1 MQNIKCTVKGEK
13 LLITIDLS
21 KKGKKSA
28 SGKTIVLA
36 STRGNKP
43 IDGTDVIMGLNIYK
57 YPDA

>member
-1 MQNIKCTVKGEK
+1 MQNIKCAVKGEK

-43 IDGTDVIMGLNIYK
+43 IDGTDVIMGLNLYK
-57 YPDA
+57 YPE

>member
-1 MQNIKCTVKGEK
+1 MQNIKCAVKGEK

-57 YPDA
+57 YPE